1 MNMQMRDM
9 KPLVFD
15 SHDRSSE
22 NGPLTGE
29 TLEVENRAYHGSGGT
44 SQENG
49 CFCFYPAFFDVDTGA
64 VYLSRF
70 ADGRVA
76 PMHLLDGLP
85 QEVVTQR
92 TAEGKVKAVKSSV
105 AAGFVRSGRFYTR
118 EQAANAIAARKA
130 RKIV

>member
-1 MNMQMRDM
+1 MNMQMRDTN
-9 KPLVFD
+9 PPVFD
-15 SHDRSSE
+15 SHGRSSE
-22 NGPLTGE
+22 GGQLTGE
-29 TLEVENRAYHGSGGT
+29 ALEAENRVYHGSGGT

-49 CFCFYPAFFDVDTGA
+49 SFCFCPAFYDVDTGV

-70 ADGRVA
+70 ADGKIA

-118 EQAANAIAARKA
+118 EQAANAIASHKA